1 MGSRDAFFDRYV
13 SRIESIEASERTRL
27 LQEVKRGRVV
37 AFGQH
42 CYVVR
47 LRPTLV
53 DLVGESF
60 KDLSSFTAIL
70 FKGWPL
76 DSAELPLAAK
86 RVFVRLFSKGSNCGG
101 IVVPAAGMDRHGL
114 APQILR
120 SNFLAA
126 SFPPRWGRRQELA
139 DAASQV
145 GVQKSPNPE
154 GGKRGKKRRADG
166 PPETPTSGPRGSEWP
181 ASRERLA
188 AETLVGVGRG
198 IVSPAGAAQAVDPTQ
213 PVDTEANTT
222 KVVSD
227 RAKHHIQQA
236 TAGAIQEMQRWF
248 CGQIQR
254 LAKERDTYKALAD
267 ERQEQL
273 QAWEKAL
280 RFMPTKTPDLMRGR
294 RLSVGV

>member
-1 MGSRDAFFDRYV
+1 MVGCLIWHEATYRFVSFNIRLLHYAMGSRDAFFDRYV

-114 APQILR
+114 APQ
-120 SNFLAA
+120 A
-126 SFPPRWGRRQELA
+126 SDFN
-139 DAASQV
+139 SC
-145 GVQKSPNPE
+145 GV
-154 GGKRGKKRRADG
+154 
-166 PPETPTSGPRGSEWP
+166 
-181 ASRERLA
+181 
-188 AETLVGVGRG
+188 
-198 IVSPAGAAQAVDPTQ
+198 
-213 PVDTEANTT
+213 
-222 KVVSD
+222 
-227 RAKHHIQQA
+227 
-236 TAGAIQEMQRWF
+236 
-248 CGQIQR
+248 
-254 LAKERDTYKALAD
+254 
-267 ERQEQL
+267 
-273 QAWEKAL
+273 
-280 RFMPTKTPDLMRGR
+280 
-294 RLSVGV
+294 